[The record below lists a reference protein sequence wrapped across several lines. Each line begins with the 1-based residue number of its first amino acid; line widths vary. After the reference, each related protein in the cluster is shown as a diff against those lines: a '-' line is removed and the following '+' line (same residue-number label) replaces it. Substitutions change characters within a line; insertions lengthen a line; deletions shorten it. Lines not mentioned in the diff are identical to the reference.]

1 MTGAVPHAAS
11 EDLPFHPLQ
20 ENPSWAGLMG
30 NLLAVSFITS
40 LCVVTY
46 GSGSQFW
53 FGDCVWET
61 RSIEYREIL
70 GQKSV
75 SWSVS
80 MKDVSMEASRVS

>member
-1 MTGAVPHAAS
+1 
-11 EDLPFHPLQ
+11 
-20 ENPSWAGLMG
+20 MG

-61 RSIEYREIL
+61 RSIEYTEIL

-75 SWSVS
+75 LMVHILERCKHGGIKGFLDCPVQRGWVYPLRQEELANL
-80 MKDVSMEASRVS
+80 KTVP